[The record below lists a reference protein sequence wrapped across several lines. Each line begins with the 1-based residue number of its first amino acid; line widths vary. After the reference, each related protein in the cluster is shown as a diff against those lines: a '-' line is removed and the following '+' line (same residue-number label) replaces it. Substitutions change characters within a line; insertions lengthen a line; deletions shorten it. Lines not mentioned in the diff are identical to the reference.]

1 MERDRDTED
10 GGRKGEIA
18 SKPTEIDAIVKRAW
32 KTIHD
37 GMSGCI
43 DTAVEEYLNKYRR
56 YVRKATP
63 AQTKRL
69 TGKRVQET
77 LKKHP
82 DHLDPK
88 KAKDQLHLSI
98 LEDKDDISLL
108 SAKEFKEKFDALI
121 DVKKAIDSISIAEIT
136 EQDKQLEIQN
146 NDFHMN
152 EEYDAVQT
160 MHLFALLHQH
170 ENQVR

>member
-1 MERDRDTED
+1 MNAH
-10 GGRKGEIA
+10 IA
-18 SKPTEIDAIVKRAW
+18 KIQE
-32 KTIHD
+32 
-37 GMSGCI
+37 
-43 DTAVEEYLNKYRR
+43 
-56 YVRKATP
+56 
-63 AQTKRL
+63 
-69 TGKRVQET
+69 VQET
-77 LKKHP
+77 LKKHQ

-108 SAKEFKEKFDALI
+108 SPKEFKEKFDALI

-170 ENQVR
+170 ENQVI